1 MTSLILLGILTHLI
15 YIIAVF
21 ESYIQSP
28 LVHGMQGHSVRQR
41 PPAKR
46 LVLFVGDGLRADKLF
61 HIQDNI
67 ARAPFLRYP
76 ILCIVTG
83 WKENPVKFDSVFN
96 RSTHTWSWGSPDV
109 LPIFNKGA
117 AKRKMTTFMYS
128 LPFQNSVYYN
138 GIVLDKWVIENFR
151 KFFTQAKSNQALKRA
166 LNQEGIML
174 FCHLLG
180 IDTNGHYYKPYSQ
193 QYIENIRYVDAA
205 VRKMVNIIE
214 DFFGHDGKT
223 AFIFTSDHG
232 MMDSGSHGSG
242 RIQETY
248 SPFIAWGAGIAW
260 PVHPNPIDDYNDR
273 LASEWKLLGYRRLD
287 IKQIDIPPLMSSL
300 LGIAIPINSMGILP
314 ISYLNAS
321 KSYIAEST
329 IVNAKQLVA
338 QFEMQ
343 RKNKSAGT
351 IFHFLRHYRP
361 LQGDTT
367 SKWVSKLEN
376 LHKHGDFEE
385 VIRSS
390 KTLARLALEGINYY
404 HTYNRAVISA
414 SVMAGLTGW
423 IIYVLL
429 FIVKTY
435 TSLESSRLKLAT
447 VNKSQSKRINL
458 VFTLFYVGVFTI
470 LIVEKSSPTYFAYFG
485 ILLFLWNRVIN
496 QHENIYNLAKY
507 LLTSSL
513 CSKAIFSALIAILSS
528 ELLAISFN
536 NRRTLTLAFIC
547 LGFWPLTTSLIRKDK
562 FLVGYWLLSCISIG
576 IFPSLPPIEGIAKYG
591 YVFMTGAVTG
601 VIGIYLYIRHNRV
614 KSSIIGFQI
623 LLAVIAIYV
632 VNSTAKAKED
642 YFTIPVLNLYL
653 SWFILGKFVQFWLQI
668 ARNCCKLLHIN
679 TVAQLKRVILRNKLY
694 YTAIEP
700 SNSSRTYLEHIFVI
714 NDNLTSIF
722 FENGTPKTMK
732 KLLDHD
738 VENFKKLQMSHLR
751 IAILFL
757 LFTTTAFFG
766 ITNIGSLNSLDPA
779 PTYCFLVVY
788 TPLAKVILYICKIS
802 IPFVLIIAAV
812 RSLQLSLQFSL
823 KCIFLIMVCLTDIIS
838 MHQFLHVSDQGSWVE
853 IGTSIAHY
861 LIAMVVMAA
870 LILLSGLTNIL
881 LSYSP
886 YYRKFRIDNLL

>member
-67 ARAPFLRYP
+67 ARAPFLREKVLKYGSWGVSHTRAP
-76 ILCIVTG
+76 TETRPAHIALIAGFFEDITAIKKG

-193 QYIENIRYVDAA
+193 QYIENIRYVDTA

-338 QFEMQ
+338 QFE
-343 RKNKSAGT
+343 
-351 IFHFLRHYRP
+351 
-361 LQGDTT
+361 
-367 SKWVSKLEN
+367 V
-376 LHKHGDFEE
+376 
-385 VIRSS
+385 
-390 KTLARLALEGINYY
+390 
-404 HTYNRAVISA
+404 
-414 SVMAGLTGW
+414 
-423 IIYVLL
+423 
-429 FIVKTY
+429 
-435 TSLESSRLKLAT
+435 
-447 VNKSQSKRINL
+447 
-458 VFTLFYVGVFTI
+458 
-470 LIVEKSSPTYFAYFG
+470 
-485 ILLFLWNRVIN
+485 
-496 QHENIYNLAKY
+496 
-507 LLTSSL
+507 
-513 CSKAIFSALIAILSS
+513 
-528 ELLAISFN
+528 
-536 NRRTLTLAFIC
+536 
-547 LGFWPLTTSLIRKDK
+547 
-562 FLVGYWLLSCISIG
+562 
-576 IFPSLPPIEGIAKYG
+576 
-591 YVFMTGAVTG
+591 
-601 VIGIYLYIRHNRV
+601 
-614 KSSIIGFQI
+614 
-623 LLAVIAIYV
+623 
-632 VNSTAKAKED
+632 
-642 YFTIPVLNLYL
+642 
-653 SWFILGKFVQFWLQI
+653 
-668 ARNCCKLLHIN
+668 
-679 TVAQLKRVILRNKLY
+679 
-694 YTAIEP
+694 
-700 SNSSRTYLEHIFVI
+700 
-714 NDNLTSIF
+714 
-722 FENGTPKTMK
+722 
-732 KLLDHD
+732 
-738 VENFKKLQMSHLR
+738 
-751 IAILFL
+751 
-757 LFTTTAFFG
+757 
-766 ITNIGSLNSLDPA
+766 
-779 PTYCFLVVY
+779 
-788 TPLAKVILYICKIS
+788 
-802 IPFVLIIAAV
+802 
-812 RSLQLSLQFSL
+812 
-823 KCIFLIMVCLTDIIS
+823 
-838 MHQFLHVSDQGSWVE
+838 
-853 IGTSIAHY
+853 
-861 LIAMVVMAA
+861 
-870 LILLSGLTNIL
+870 
-881 LSYSP
+881 
-886 YYRKFRIDNLL
+886 